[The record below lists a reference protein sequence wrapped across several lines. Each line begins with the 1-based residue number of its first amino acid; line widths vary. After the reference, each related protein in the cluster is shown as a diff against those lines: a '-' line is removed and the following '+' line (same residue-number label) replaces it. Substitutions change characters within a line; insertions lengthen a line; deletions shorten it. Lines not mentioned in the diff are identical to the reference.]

1 MSKQHA
7 PSGCGHGFGLQL
19 VPGPWYVPPN
29 AAHWNPKFWRHVP
42 SALQHA
48 PATQTLSAQ
57 FVLLP
62 AYTPPI
68 AWQLAGVTSVRQAPA
83 RQQAPRAV
91 QETCAHVS
99 PLDQTLPY
107 WAVQAACVTPLTHVP
122 SAWQQAPVGCGQ
134 GFGVQVV
141 PPPCHMPVQ
150 FACVTSV
157 HEPFEKQQAPVGC
170 GQGFGVQVVPP
181 PW

>member
-1 MSKQHA
+1 
-7 PSGCGHGFGLQL
+7 
-19 VPGPWYVPPN
+19 
-29 AAHWNPKFWRHVP
+29 VP

-57 FVLLP
+57 FVPLP

-68 AWQLAGVTSVRQAPA
+68 AWQLAGVTSVRQLPA

-91 QETCAHVS
+91 HVICAQGW
-99 PLDQTLPY
+99 PLYQTLPY
-107 WAVQAACVTPLTHVP
+107 CVVQAACVTPLTHVP

-141 PPPCHMPVQ
+141 PPPCHVPEQ
-150 FACVTSV
+150 FARSVTV
-157 HEPFEKQQAPVGC
+157 HEPSVEQQAPLGA
-170 GQGFGVQVVPP
+170 GQGFGEQVVPF